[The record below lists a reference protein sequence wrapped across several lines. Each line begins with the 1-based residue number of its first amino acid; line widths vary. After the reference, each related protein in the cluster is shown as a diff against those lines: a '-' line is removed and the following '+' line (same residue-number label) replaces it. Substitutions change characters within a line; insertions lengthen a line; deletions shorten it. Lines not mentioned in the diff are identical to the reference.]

1 MAPESEDPADQNR
14 SAPRSGWE
22 QISCAY
28 SSSCLNRVVS
38 IYTWKKV
45 QAKETENLHANCNDG
60 NQHRHANAD
69 AYANDDLV
77 THSSRLS
84 LDNGTAV
91 RGWRWNI

>member
-1 MAPESEDPADQNR
+1 MAPESEDPADQRR
-14 SAPRSGWE
+14 SAPHSGWG

-28 SSSCLNRVVS
+28 SSSCLNCVVS
-38 IYTWKKV
+38 IYGKRYK
-45 QAKETENLHANCNDG
+45 KETENLHANSNDG

-84 LDNGTAV
+84 IDNGTAA
-91 RGWRWNI
+91 RGWRRNI